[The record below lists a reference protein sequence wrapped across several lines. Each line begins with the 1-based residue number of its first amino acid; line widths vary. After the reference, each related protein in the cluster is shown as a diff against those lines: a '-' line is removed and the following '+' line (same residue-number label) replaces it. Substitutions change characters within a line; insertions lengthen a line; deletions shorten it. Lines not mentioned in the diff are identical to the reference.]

1 MATFSKIAFQPT
13 TMTTGTG
20 LGTLVVATT
29 TLGTTIH
36 TGANVATTIDEVW
49 LYANNT
55 HSAAVTLTIEFGGVA
70 AKDKIQQSIALSP
83 SGLTLV
89 CAGLVLQGN
98 TTPKVITA
106 FAGTASVVGIFGFV
120 NRITA

>member
-36 TGANVATTIDEVW
+36 TGANVATTVDEVW

-55 HSAAVTLTIEFGGVA
+55 HSSAVTLTIEFGGVA
-70 AKDKIQQSIALSP
+70 AKDKIQTSLAVSP
-83 SGLTLV
+83 GGLILI

-106 FAGTASVVGIFGFV
+106 FAGTASVIGIYGYV

>member
-1 MATFSKIAFQPT
+1 MATYSKIAIQPT

-20 LGTLVVATT
+20 LGTLVVATA

-36 TGANVATTIDEVW
+36 TGANVATTVDEVW

-55 HSAAVTLTIEFGGVA
+55 HSSAVTLTIEFGGVA
-70 AKDKIQQSIALSP
+70 AKDKIQTSLALSP
-83 SGLTLV
+83 GGLILI

-98 TTPKVITA
+98 ATPKVITA
-106 FAGTASVVGIFGFV
+106 FAGTANVVGIYGYV

>member
-1 MATFSKIAFQPT
+1 MATLSKLAFQPT

-20 LGTLVVATT
+20 LGTLVVATA
-29 TLGTTIH
+29 TLGTTVH

-70 AKDKIQQSIALSP
+70 AKDKIQTSLALSP
-83 SGLTLV
+83 SGMYLI

-106 FAGTASVVGIFGFV
+106 FAGTASVVSIFGYV

>member
-83 SGLTLV
+83 SGLTLI

>member
-20 LGTLVVATT
+20 LGTLVVATA

-55 HSAAVTLTIEFGGVA
+55 HSSAVTLTIEFGGVA
-70 AKDKIQQSIALSP
+70 DKDKIQTSLALSP
-83 SGLTLV
+83 GGLYLI
-89 CAGLVLQGN
+89 CAGLPLQGDA
-98 TTPKVITA
+98 TPKVITA
-106 FAGTASVVGIFGFV
+106 FAGTASKVGIFGYV

>member
-55 HSAAVTLTIEFGGVA
+55 HSSAVTLTIEFGGVA
-70 AKDKIQQSIALSP
+70 DKDKIQTSLALSP
-83 SGLTLV
+83 GGLYLI
-89 CAGLVLQGN
+89 CAGLPLQGN

-106 FAGTASVVGIFGFV
+106 FAGTASKVGIFGYV

>member
-1 MATFSKIAFQPT
+1 MATYSKIAFQPT
-13 TMTTGTG
+13 TMTVGTG
-20 LGTLVVATT
+20 LGTLVVATA

-36 TGANVATTIDEVW
+36 TAANVATTVDEVW

-70 AKDKIQQSIALSP
+70 AKDKIQTSLALAP
-83 SGLTLV
+83 SGMYLI
-89 CAGLVLQGN
+89 CAGVPLQGN
-98 TTPKVITA
+98 ATPKVITA
-106 FAGTASVVGIFGFV
+106 FASVASVVGVFGYV

>member
-1 MATFSKIAFQPT
+1 MATFSKIAHQAT

-36 TGANVATTIDEVW
+36 TGANVATTVDEVW

-55 HSAAVTLTIEFGGVA
+55 HSSAVTLTIEFGGVA
-70 AKDKIQQSIALSP
+70 AKDKIQTSLALSP
-83 SGLTLV
+83 GGLILI

-106 FAGTASVVGIFGFV
+106 FAGTANVVGIYGFV

>member
-36 TGANVATTIDEVW
+36 TAANVATTIDEVW
-49 LYANNT
+49 IYANNT
-55 HSAAVTLTIEFGGVA
+55 HSSAVTLTIEFGGVA

-89 CAGLVLQGN
+89 CAGLLLQGN
-98 TTPKVITA
+98 ATPKVITA
-106 FAGTASVVGIFGFV
+106 FAGTASVVSLFGFV

>member
-20 LGTLVVATT
+20 LGTLVVATA

-55 HSAAVTLTIEFGGVA
+55 HSSAVTLTIEFGGVA
-70 AKDKIQQSIALSP
+70 DKDKIQTSLALSP
-83 SGLTLV
+83 GGLYLI
-89 CAGLVLQGN
+89 CAGLPLQGN

-106 FAGTASVVGIFGFV
+106 FAGTASKVGIFGYV

>member
-36 TGANVATTIDEVW
+36 TGANVATTVDEVW

-55 HSAAVTLTIEFGGVA
+55 HSSAVTLTIEFGGVA
-70 AKDKIQQSIALSP
+70 AKDKIQTSLALSP
-83 SGLTLV
+83 GGLILI

-98 TTPKVITA
+98 TTPKVVTA
-106 FAGTASVVGIFGFV
+106 FAGTASVVGIYGFV

>member
-1 MATFSKIAFQPT
+1 MATYSKLAIQPT

-20 LGTLVVATT
+20 LGTLVVATA

-36 TGANVATTIDEVW
+36 TGANVATTVDEVW

-55 HSAAVTLTIEFGGVA
+55 HSSAVTLTIEFGGVA
-70 AKDKIQQSIALSP
+70 AKDKIQTSLALSP
-83 SGLTLV
+83 GGLILI

-106 FAGTASVVGIFGFV
+106 FAGTASVVSIFGYI

>member
-1 MATFSKIAFQPT
+1 MATFSKIAHQAT

-36 TGANVATTIDEVW
+36 TGANLANILDEVW

-55 HSAAVTLTIEFGGVA
+55 HSSAVTLTIEFGGVA
-70 AKDKIQQSIALSP
+70 AKDKIQTSLALSP
-83 SGLTLV
+83 GGLILI

-106 FAGTASVVGIFGFV
+106 FAGTASVVSIFGFV
-120 NRITA
+120 NRITS

>member
-1 MATFSKIAFQPT
+1 MATFSKIAHQAT

-36 TGANVATTIDEVW
+36 TGANVATTVDEVW

-55 HSAAVTLTIEFGGVA
+55 HSSAVTLTIEFGGVA
-70 AKDKIQQSIALSP
+70 AKDKIQTSLALSP
-83 SGLTLV
+83 GGLILI

-106 FAGTASVVGIFGFV
+106 FAGTASVVGIYGYV

>member
-1 MATFSKIAFQPT
+1 MATFSKIAHQAT
-13 TMTTGTG
+13 TMTVGTG
-20 LGTLVVATT
+20 LGTLVVATAT
-29 TLGTTIH
+29 PGTTIH
-36 TGANVATTIDEVW
+36 TGANVATTVDEVW

-55 HSAAVTLTIEFGGVA
+55 HSSAVTLTIEFGGVA
-70 AKDKIQQSIALSP
+70 AKDKIQTSLALSP
-83 SGLTLV
+83 GGLILI

-106 FAGTASVVGIFGFV
+106 FAGTASVVGIYGFV

>member
-20 LGTLVVATT
+20 LGTLVVATA

-36 TGANVATTIDEVW
+36 TAANVATTIDEVW

-55 HSAAVTLTIEFGGVA
+55 HSSAVTLTIEFGGVA
-70 AKDKIQQSIALSP
+70 DKDKIQTSLALSP
-83 SGLTLV
+83 GGLYLI
-89 CAGLVLQGN
+89 CAGLPLQGN
-98 TTPKVITA
+98 ATPKVITA
-106 FAGTASVVGIFGFV
+106 FASTASKVGIFGYV

>member
-20 LGTLVVATT
+20 LGTLVVATV

-36 TGANVATTIDEVW
+36 TGANVPATIDEVW

-83 SGLTLV
+83 SGLTLI

-98 TTPKVITA
+98 ATPKVITA
-106 FAGTASVVGIFGFV
+106 FASTASVVGIFGFV

>member
-1 MATFSKIAFQPT
+1 MATFSKIAHQAT
-13 TMTTGTG
+13 TMTVGTG

-36 TGANVATTIDEVW
+36 TGANVATTVDEVW

-55 HSAAVTLTIEFGGVA
+55 HSSAVTLTIEFGGVA
-70 AKDKIQQSIALSP
+70 AKDKIQTSLALSP
-83 SGLTLV
+83 GGLILI

-106 FAGTASVVGIFGFV
+106 FAGTANVVGIYGFV

>member
-1 MATFSKIAFQPT
+1 MATFSKIAHQAT

-20 LGTLVVATT
+20 LGTLVVATA

-36 TGANVATTIDEVW
+36 TGANVATTVDEVW

-55 HSAAVTLTIEFGGVA
+55 HSSAVTLTIEFGGVA
-70 AKDKIQQSIALSP
+70 AKDKIQTSLALSP
-83 SGLTLV
+83 GGLILI

-106 FAGTASVVGIFGFV
+106 FAGTASVVSVFGFV
-120 NRITA
+120 NRITS